1 MIMGT
6 AYVWSP
12 SSSGFYPESEK
23 ERLKEI
29 GAWPSDGVEVT
40 EEEYEALFQV
50 PPGKYIDTV
59 DGRPGW
65 VSAPTPPNSELLAK
79 AISELSAVYKSDI
92 NELNTAYLAAIVNDG
107 PAEATKQLAVR
118 NQITARKAKYATDI
132 QEAKSRYP
140 V

>member
-1 MIMGT
+1 LIGT

-50 PPGKYIDTV
+50 PLVNTLIQLTEGQGGLVLPLHQTLNFLQKPFQIYQLYI
-59 DGRPGW
+59 R
-65 VSAPTPPNSELLAK
+65 
-79 AISELSAVYKSDI
+79 
-92 NELNTAYLAAIVNDG
+92 
-107 PAEATKQLAVR
+107 ATLM
-118 NQITARKAKYATDI
+118 NLTLHT
-132 QEAKSRYP
+132 
-140 V
+140 